1 MALCGGTGELAR
13 WRPCQPYPTSISTT
27 PCRPGIVRG
36 LVRKDAAR
44 NPRIRPH
51 SWTCAEKRTLT
62 SCQRSQISGQG
73 VSVAVHMVR
82 PEDLV
87 LVRMITR
94 RAIEAV

>member
-1 MALCGGTGELAR
+1 MSWPAGGPVSRTRPAFPRLLAV
-13 WRPCQPYPTSISTT
+13 
-27 PCRPGIVRG
+27 PGIVRG

-51 SWTCAEKRTLT
+51 SWTCAEKRTPT
-62 SCQRSQISGQG
+62 SCQRSEISGQG

>member
-1 MALCGGTGELAR
+1 MAPLAAR
-13 WRPCQPYPTSISTT
+13 SAVPDQHFHDSLPS
-27 PCRPGIVRG
+27 PGIVRG

-51 SWTCAEKRTLT
+51 SWTCAEKRTPT
-62 SCQRSQISGQG
+62 SCQRSEISGQG